1 MEGGLSPYAAKD
13 RMTKLIRK
21 RATRAFLTNEGR
33 WSLDPVRARRISDP
47 SEATAVMHQLKLEGV
62 ELYYSF
68 DDSRVCE
75 EWDFA
80 IPLDWADRT
89 C

>member
-1 MEGGLSPYAAKD
+1 
-13 RMTKLIRK
+13 
-21 RATRAFLTNEGR
+21 
-33 WSLDPVRARRISDP
+33 
-47 SEATAVMHQLKLEGV
+47 MHQLKLEGV